1 MGNHSFAARNGI
13 FGLLVGLGFIAA
25 ALIFYKTGQGI
36 SLNPGLNNAIQ
47 LLSIMG
53 AFIGVRKYREEGY
66 LPYTKIGD
74 KFFYSDEDIRR
85 FLLSNHYD
93 AFRLPKKN

>member
-1 MGNHSFAARNGI
+1 MLFDFLYQNGI
-13 FGLLVGLGFIAA
+13 SFTISSITESLKQTILNIKPIMALL
-25 ALIFYKTGQGI
+25 
-36 SLNPGLNNAIQ
+36 
-47 LLSIMG
+47 
-53 AFIGVRKYREEGY
+53 GVSERTLRKYREEGY

-85 FLLSNHYD
+85 FLMSNHYD